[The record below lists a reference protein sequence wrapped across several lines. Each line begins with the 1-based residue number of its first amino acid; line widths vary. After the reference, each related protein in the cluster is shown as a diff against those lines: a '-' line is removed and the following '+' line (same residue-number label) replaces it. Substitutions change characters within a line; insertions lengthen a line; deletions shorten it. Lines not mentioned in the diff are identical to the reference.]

1 MCKIK
6 RAKNKGR
13 AAGGTNKPPPVPRNV
28 PRPPSASV
36 SDDAE
41 SLSHSYGPGT
51 RHDDGQDFLRQFSK
65 DVESEFAYLKQQNR
79 FLEEKLDILLKITLN
94 PGGCYQSGEKRRRLK
109 GHTYS
114 HSSQYGESKYP
125 EDEKYAD
132 YEPLPYSIAGNNRL
146 YYRVDATS
154 RMKSVLEY
162 PPAQQSVP
170 KKRNSFT
177 EFVDHMLTEED
188 KVKLATEF
196 QVPNRDE
203 RFHNGRAVGAVSNE
217 HVGRMPQ
224 EDVQQEHPA
233 LNENDFQEELT
244 DDDVGAFLQHSL
256 NEDQDLF
263 SSSFDMNEDLPPSS
277 NGASYNIQATEFASV
292 AHRTMD
298 KSSGPEPVLSTTD
311 VVVHGGDLEEGNNLP
326 VGVAVI
332 SARAEIVER
341 NHDAIGDI
349 NNVML
354 QQELE
359 RALKQKRTRR
369 RIIYILSFLLV
380 ALTVTF
386 IVWPVAN
393 MKRHEKEE
401 LAIVEAD
408 KKEIIDTVI
417 NNKYQTSSE
426 DTARHGSGL
435 FDDVDDFPTN
445 TSTAESE
452 PHERPFK
459 DDDISAQT
467 RSALIPEAVP
477 RDSGPSSFSVTI
489 AGAEFSCSQ
498 NVLL

>member
-1 MCKIK
+1 
-6 RAKNKGR
+6 
-13 AAGGTNKPPPVPRNV
+13 
-28 PRPPSASV
+28 
-36 SDDAE
+36 
-41 SLSHSYGPGT
+41 
-51 RHDDGQDFLRQFSK
+51 
-65 DVESEFAYLKQQNR
+65 
-79 FLEEKLDILLKITLN
+79 
-94 PGGCYQSGEKRRRLK
+94 
-109 GHTYS
+109 
-114 HSSQYGESKYP
+114 
-125 EDEKYAD
+125 
-132 YEPLPYSIAGNNRL
+132 
-146 YYRVDATS
+146 
-154 RMKSVLEY
+154 
-162 PPAQQSVP
+162 
-170 KKRNSFT
+170 
-177 EFVDHMLTEED
+177 
-188 KVKLATEF
+188 
-196 QVPNRDE
+196 
-203 RFHNGRAVGAVSNE
+203 
-217 HVGRMPQ
+217 
-224 EDVQQEHPA
+224 
-233 LNENDFQEELT
+233 
-244 DDDVGAFLQHSL
+244 
-256 NEDQDLF
+256 
-263 SSSFDMNEDLPPSS
+263 
-277 NGASYNIQATEFASV
+277 
-292 AHRTMD
+292 MD

-332 SARAEIVER
+332 SVCAEIVER
-341 NHDAIGDI
+341 NHDAIEDI
-349 NNVML
+349 NNEML

-369 RIIYILSFLLV
+369 QIIYILSFLLV

-459 DDDISAQT
+459 DDDIRAQT
-467 RSALIPEAVP
+467 RSALLPDAVP

>member
-1 MCKIK
+1 M
-6 RAKNKGR
+6 
-13 AAGGTNKPPPVPRNV
+13 
-28 PRPPSASV
+28 
-36 SDDAE
+36 
-41 SLSHSYGPGT
+41 
-51 RHDDGQDFLRQFSK
+51 F
-65 DVESEFAYLKQQNR
+65 
-79 FLEEKLDILLKITLN
+79 
-94 PGGCYQSGEKRRRLK
+94 
-109 GHTYS
+109 
-114 HSSQYGESKYP
+114 
-125 EDEKYAD
+125 
-132 YEPLPYSIAGNNRL
+132 
-146 YYRVDATS
+146 
-154 RMKSVLEY
+154 
-162 PPAQQSVP
+162 
-170 KKRNSFT
+170 
-177 EFVDHMLTEED
+177 TEED

-233 LNENDFQEELT
+233 LNKNDFQEELT
-244 DDDVGAFLQHSL
+244 DDDVGAFLQNSL
-256 NEDQDLF
+256 KEDQDLF
-263 SSSFDMNEDLPPSS
+263 S
-277 NGASYNIQATEFASV
+277 TEFASV

-298 KSSGPEPVLSTTD
+298 KSSGLEPILSTTD

-332 SARAEIVER
+332 SVRAEIVER
-341 NHDAIGDI
+341 NHDAIEDI
-349 NNVML
+349 NNEML

-369 RIIYILSFLLV
+369 QIIYILSFLLV

-426 DTARHGSGL
+426 DTARHGSGF

-445 TSTAESE
+445 TSTAESK

-467 RSALIPEAVP
+467 TSALIPDAVP
-477 RDSGPSSFSVTI
+477 RDSGPSSFLVTI